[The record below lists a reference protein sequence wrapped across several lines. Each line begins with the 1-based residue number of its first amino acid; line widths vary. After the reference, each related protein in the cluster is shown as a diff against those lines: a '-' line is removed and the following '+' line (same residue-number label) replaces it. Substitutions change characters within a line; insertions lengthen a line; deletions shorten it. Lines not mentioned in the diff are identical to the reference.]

1 MSRPRTKPKD
11 RTERASAG
19 RLVSASVVAPL
30 LTKVAKHMALLA
42 CFMIVGSATG
52 RATINELGIF
62 SLIAAAALVY
72 SVGRSLEGR
81 LPTAARFSR
90 P

>member
-1 MSRPRTKPKD
+1 
-11 RTERASAG
+11 
-19 RLVSASVVAPL
+19 
-30 LTKVAKHMALLA
+30 MALLA